1 MKREY
6 FHTKLN
12 LVFTILLFTFIFQG
26 CESYLDQSPESNID
40 PEAAYKDYLS
50 FQGFVDELYVCVPDI
65 SKCMDFGEFNIADDC
80 RNNLAMFI
88 SKSFD
93 DGNYWAWQSA
103 WGSYFGR
110 TSAYKIST
118 MVNPTTQYGKSNWY
132 SSWYG
137 IRKANQGLANLDK
150 LKNAT
155 QEERDL
161 LKGQMLFFRAFFYFT
176 IMKDWGGMPYLEK
189 VVTPA
194 DELNLVRLN
203 YRETA
208 LKAAADFEAASE
220 LLPINWDDT
229 EVGQKTLGDNE
240 KAINKIMA
248 LSFLGK
254 NLLYAASP
262 LMNYESTGNKGFD
275 VELCKK
281 AASAFAKAIN
291 ICTTTKKYSLQ
302 PWSSYSDMFY
312 TVSSDKRLPG
322 GQEVIMNSLI
332 FTGSNLHQTC
342 TTQGLVNLGFNSYGG
357 NQSVCA
363 NYVKNFGMAN
373 GLPIDDPASGFN
385 PTDPWKN
392 RDARFYKIIVKD
404 GDQLCS
410 SSLAGSDM
418 YAELFKGGRHRLSEQ
433 SSTGYVTN
441 KYWGLTCNKW
451 DNGWAAGK
459 YYYLPPILRLSDVYL
474 MYAESVLQGYGSPQ
488 STTPELS
495 LSALDAVN
503 AVRDRAGVPNIDSK
517 YINDKDLFMEQL
529 ILERAVELAFEGLRW
544 NDLRRTPRGRS
555 DPLPKGS
562 RLSIRS
568 RLI

>member
-1 MKREY
+1 
-6 FHTKLN
+6 
-12 LVFTILLFTFIFQG
+12 
-26 CESYLDQSPESNID
+26 
-40 PEAAYKDYLS
+40 
-50 FQGFVDELYVCVPDI
+50 
-65 SKCMDFGEFNIADDC
+65 
-80 RNNLAMFI
+80 
-88 SKSFD
+88 
-93 DGNYWAWQSA
+93 
-103 WGSYFGR
+103 
-110 TSAYKIST
+110 
-118 MVNPTTQYGKSNWY
+118 
-132 SSWYG
+132 
-137 IRKANQGLANLDK
+137 
-150 LKNAT
+150 
-155 QEERDL
+155 
-161 LKGQMLFFRAFFYFT
+161 
-176 IMKDWGGMPYLEK
+176 
-189 VVTPA
+189 
-194 DELNLVRLN
+194 
-203 YRETA
+203 
-208 LKAAADFEAASE
+208 
-220 LLPINWDDT
+220 
-229 EVGQKTLGDNE
+229 
-240 KAINKIMA
+240 
-248 LSFLGK
+248 
-254 NLLYAASP
+254 
-262 LMNYESTGNKGFD
+262 
-275 VELCKK
+275 
-281 AASAFAKAIN
+281 
-291 ICTTTKKYSLQ
+291 
-302 PWSSYSDMFY
+302 MFY

-544 NDLRRTPRGRS
+544 NDLRRWLRNGDTRYLDKTELVFDRGPLGKPINIVEKLITRRIVFERNNWL
-555 DPLPKGS
+555 PLPNDQVTFNSSFKQNPGWE
-562 RLSIRS
+562 
-568 RLI
+568 